1 MKIYLSSPFFNEE
14 EISNM
19 RKTQEILQKRGFD
32 LVVPMDIIIPNT
44 NEVEWAEKMFEAD
57 KQGIDDSD
65 IVVLLYYGLYS
76 DSGTAWECGYAFAK
90 NKPVVVV
97 HCQKEEKNNLMVV
110 FGASANLANIEDLIA
125 FDFENI
131 NKTNFYGHTSLS

>member
-14 EISNM
+14 EIRNM
-19 RKTQEILQKRGFD
+19 RETQKILQDRKFD

-44 NEVEWAEKMFEAD
+44 NEVEWAEKMFQAD

-65 IVVLLYYGLYS
+65 VVVLLYYGLYS
-76 DSGTAWECGYAFAK
+76 DSGTAWECGYAYAN

-97 HCQKEEKNNLMVV
+97 HCNETQKNNLMVV
-110 FGASANLANIEDLIA
+110 FGAAANLERIEDLKTY
-125 FDFENI
+125 DFKNI
-131 NKTNFYGHTSLS
+131 IKTSFHGHTSLS

>member
-44 NEVEWAEKMFEAD
+44 KEVEWAKKIFEAD

-97 HCQKEEKNNLMVV
+97 HCNHTQKNNLMVV
-110 FGASANLANIEDLIA
+110 FGASVNLANIEDLIA